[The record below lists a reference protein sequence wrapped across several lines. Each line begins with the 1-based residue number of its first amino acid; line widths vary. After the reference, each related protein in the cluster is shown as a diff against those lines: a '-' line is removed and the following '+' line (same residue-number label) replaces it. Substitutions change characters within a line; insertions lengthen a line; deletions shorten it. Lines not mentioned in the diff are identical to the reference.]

1 LTTLRLGA
9 PARRLVE
16 ATRDDEI
23 VEAVA
28 AADIPSEPRLVMAGG
43 SNLVIARR
51 RVPRHRDPNPYPG
64 RLSDCELRSR
74 AAGGRGGRAR
84 GLSARLRRATRR
96 DLEKATLVL
105 VNRGGA
111 STS

>member
-28 AADIPSEPRLVMAGG
+28 AADIPSEPRLVM
-43 SNLVIARR
+43 
-51 RVPRHRDPNPYPG
+51 P
-64 RLSDCELRSR
+64 
-74 AAGGRGGRAR
+74 AAQ
-84 GLSARLRRATRR
+84 TW
-96 DLEKATLVL
+96 
-105 VNRGGA
+105 
-111 STS
+111 